1 MILTMRITAV
11 RVPLCCGKLDRSKQ
25 QRAEPGGRPLS
36 SIGMRYTT
44 LVLTHVRSINGTAI
58 SPRFAEKAT
67 KLMVSKLIHCQRG
80 ESKCFSIK
88 VNVKQLAK
96 RMDNTTA
103 TPRNI
108 LAGFYHSRA
117 RF

>member
-1 MILTMRITAV
+1 MRITAV
-11 RVPLCCGKLDRSKQ
+11 RYLCAVGRLDRSKQ

-58 SPRFAEKAT
+58 SPRFAEKAK
-67 KLMVSKLIHCQRG
+67 KLMVSKLIYCQHG
-80 ESKCFSIK
+80 ENKMISIK
-88 VNVKQLAK
+88 FNVKQLAK

-103 TPRNI
+103 TLRNTP
-108 LAGFYHSRA
+108 ASGFHHSRA